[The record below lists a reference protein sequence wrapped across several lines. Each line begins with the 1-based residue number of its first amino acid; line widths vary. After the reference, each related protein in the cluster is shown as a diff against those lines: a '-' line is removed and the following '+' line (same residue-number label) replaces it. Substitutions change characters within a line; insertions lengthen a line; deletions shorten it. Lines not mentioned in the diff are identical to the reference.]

1 MSENKFILKVVEYY
15 CFWYNIFRSNIERRY
30 KMSTPHIESNKEN
43 IAKTVL
49 MPGDPLRAKYIAFKY
64 LENVK
69 LVNQVR
75 NMLAYTG
82 TYKGKEITIF
92 ASGMGNPSMG
102 IYSYELYKYYD
113 VENII
118 RIGTA
123 GAYTKELDV
132 RDLLV
137 VSDVYSLSSYAKEQN
152 NSQEHIIEATP
163 VLLNQIEQ
171 VANKLSQKIKKGR
184 VHCEDSLYKENS
196 VFEKMA
202 NEHNCLAVEMESFAL
217 FHNAKILN
225 KKAACILTISNSLV
239 SNIETTSEER
249 EKGLD
254 EMIILALETAIT
266 LS

>member
-1 MSENKFILKVVEYY
+1 
-15 CFWYNIFRSNIERRY
+15 
-30 KMSTPHIESNKEN
+30 MSTPHIESKKED

-49 MPGDPLRAKYIAFKY
+49 MPGDPLRAKYIAFHY

-82 TYKGKEITIF
+82 TYKGKEVTVF

-118 RIGTA
+118 RIGTS
-123 GAYTKELDV
+123 GAYTEELEV

-137 VSDVYSLSSYAKEQN
+137 VSDAYSLSSYAEEQN
-152 NSQEHIIEATP
+152 NEQKHIMEATP
-163 VLLNQIEQ
+163 DLVNQIEQ
-171 VANKLSQKIKKGR
+171 VASKLSQKIKKGR
-184 VHCEDSLYKENS
+184 VHCEDALYKEKP

-202 NEHNCLAVEMESFAL
+202 NEYNCLAVEMESFAL
-217 FHNAKILN
+217 FYNAKILN

-239 SNIETTSEER
+239 SNVETTSEER

-254 EMIILALETAIT
+254 EMIVLALETAIT